1 MHSCCLCR
9 IQNWLFGCQLLL
21 KYLTVAITEEKA
33 SYYTNGAPFAKWFWS
48 LWSLRLCT
56 HQWSSQRGEVWG
68 QSSLGANVGMVHWI
82 CWHLL
87 PIFSPGW
94 GIGLLLQFYSRISEE
109 KTPAGICYAPSRN
122 GWERDNERSIEN
134 VVLSHSL
141 TYKESSTSSL
151 AVDKCRPRPDFVLFL
166 RPSKLWF
173 VWILI
178 QFDSWANCKIN

>member
-9 IQNWLFGCQLLL
+9 IQNWLFGCQFLL
-21 KYLTVAITEEKA
+21 KYLTVVVTEEKA
-33 SYYTNGAPFAKWFWS
+33 TILMEHLLQNDSEVQW
-48 LWSLRLCT
+48 LCT
-56 HQWSSQRGEVWG
+56 YQWSSQRGEVWG
-68 QSSLGANVGMVHWI
+68 HSSLGAYVGMIHWI
-82 CWHLL
+82 CWHFL

-94 GIGLLLQFYSRISEE
+94 GIWLLLQFYSRIPEE

-141 TYKESSTSSL
+141 TYKESSTSSHAL
-151 AVDKCRPRPDFVLFL
+151 DKCRPRPDFELFL
-166 RPSKLWF
+166 RQTKLWF

-178 QFDSWANCKIN
+178 EFDRWANCKIN

>member
-1 MHSCCLCR
+1 MEHLL
-9 IQNWLFGCQLLL
+9 QNDSEVQW
-21 KYLTVAITEEKA
+21 
-33 SYYTNGAPFAKWFWS
+33 
-48 LWSLRLCT
+48 LCT
-56 HQWSSQRGEVWG
+56 HQWSSQTGEVWG

-94 GIGLLLQFYSRISEE
+94 GIGLLLQFYSRIPEE

-141 TYKESSTSSL
+141 TYKEGSTSSH
-151 AVDKCRPRPDFVLFL
+151 AVDKCRPRPDFELFL
-166 RPSKLWF
+166 RQTKSIVICVDLDW
-173 VWILI
+173 VWQLG
-178 QFDSWANCKIN
+178 QLQN